1 MTFNQQKSKKVEFH
15 QQHATISTNSYNCC
29 TDTNKH
35 HPTTKSS
42 KFRINRFIETH
53 FKPNLHGLEFN
64 RRTSILQ
71 RVIGNSCGTMYNV
84 IDIKRELLVST
95 QYQPLGIT
103 LDRALDQFK
112 ARKRAP
118 EHAAKYEEQE
128 WSMANTRQLR
138 RSYGDYNDKNRFH
151 GDYNNGGDNSGNSRD
166 RFESCD
172 SGTGSGTGNG
182 GRKDKRHSGYYIHGT
197 DGSGYRDRVDNGGGR
212 RDYMSRCSNGSD
224 RRDYIHVGGYRDRVD
239 NGGGRRDYMSRCSNG
254 SDRRDYIH
262 VGGYRDRVDNGSS
275 RRDYIDRVDRRDYGD
290 RVDNGSDTRDKDKAN
305 FDVFLVSAER
315 AFIGLSDYKFGGE
328 KIRIVFCG
336 EKLTITNIPRNYD
349 EKDIIELFSRYGII
363 IDCRVLLDTN
373 GKGVAFVRW
382 MIIVLQINCLD

>member
-1 MTFNQQKSKKVEFH
+1 MNSKHVKEH
-15 QQHATISTNSYNCC
+15 QNMLLN
-29 TDTNKH
+29 NK
-35 HPTTKSS
+35 
-42 KFRINRFIETH
+42 
-53 FKPNLHGLEFN
+53 
-64 RRTSILQ
+64 
-71 RVIGNSCGTMYNV
+71 
-84 IDIKRELLVST
+84 
-95 QYQPLGIT
+95 
-103 LDRALDQFK
+103 
-112 ARKRAP
+112 
-118 EHAAKYEEQE
+118 
-128 WSMANTRQLR
+128 RQLR
-138 RSYGDYNDKNRFH
+138 PSYDDSNDKNRFH
-151 GDYNNGGDNSGNSRD
+151 SDYNNGGNNSGNSRD

-197 DGSGYRDRVDNGGGR
+197 DGS
-212 RDYMSRCSNGSD
+212 
-224 RRDYIHVGGYRDRVD
+224 
-239 NGGGRRDYMSRCSNG
+239 
-254 SDRRDYIH
+254 
-262 VGGYRDRVDNGSS
+262 GYRDRVDNGSS

>member
-84 IDIKRELLVST
+84 IDIKRELLVSI
-95 QYQPLGIT
+95 QYKPLGIT
-103 LDRALDQFK
+103 LDEFK

-118 EHAAKYEEQE
+118 EHAVKYEEQE

-172 SGTGSGTGNG
+172 NSGNSRDRFESCDSGTGSGTGSG
-182 GRKDKRHSGYYIHGT
+182 GHKDKPHSGYYIDRGDYRDSRRGRKDKRYYDDH
-197 DGSGYRDRVDNGGGR
+197 RDRIDNGGGR
-212 RDYMSRCSNGSD
+212 RGYMSR
-224 RRDYIHVGGYRDRVD
+224 GGHKDKRE
-239 NGGGRRDYMSRCSNG
+239 SA
-254 SDRRDYIH
+254 
-262 VGGYRDRVDNGSS
+262 
-275 RRDYIDRVDRRDYGD
+275 DYIDGGSYTDRRHYSDNDKRDYGD
-290 RVDNGSDTRDKDKAN
+290 DDK
-305 FDVFLVSAER
+305 
-315 AFIGLSDYKFGGE
+315 
-328 KIRIVFCG
+328 
-336 EKLTITNIPRNYD
+336 
-349 EKDIIELFSRYGII
+349 
-363 IDCRVLLDTN
+363 
-373 GKGVAFVRW
+373 
-382 MIIVLQINCLD
+382 